1 MLNDVGV
8 IQTYQYKDFI
18 CHRQGGIEMENIGL
32 QFWSINEAASE
43 DLLGTIEKVAEMGY
57 TGAQFAGFGDY
68 SAEAVKA
75 KMDEVGIKPAGA
87 HVQLELLENDLENT
101 LKYHETIG
109 NDLIIIPFLADE
121 RRQSKEDYEKIA
133 EIVKDLGEKLHAR
146 GFTLAYHNHDFEFE
160 AFDGKTGFE
169 IIFEHTDP
177 KYLKMELDCYWAAFA
192 EHDPLEVIE
201 KYADRVVSLH
211 IKDQKDGTDEPNS
224 VELGTGILPLADYV
238 AKGKEVGVK
247 LFVVE
252 QEHFTKDP
260 LESAAENVTVLK
272 ELVAKN

>member
-1 MLNDVGV
+1 
-8 IQTYQYKDFI
+8 
-18 CHRQGGIEMENIGL
+18 MENIGL
-32 QFWSINEAASE
+32 QFWSIHEAASE
-43 DLLGTIEKVAEMGY
+43 DLLGTLEKVAEMGY